1 MFAENTKL
9 IAAGLIALAIIQVAV
24 VIVLIYLGVR
34 VGDLSSEV
42 DDLSSDVD
50 GISSNVGGISS
61 EVRGLSTDV
70 EVIIYNVTRDCSQP
84 RQSPN
89 TTDCEP
95 PPRPPPRPSPSPNVS
110 TSCRDTLIF
119 YDEFEYFNLTTWKH
133 ELTLGGGGNWEFQY
147 YSNNRSN
154 SYVKDGVLY
163 IKPTFLADDIG
174 EDNLRGGYTLN
185 IWGSQP
191 ADFCTGP
198 HFYGCERASG
208 GGGNVLN
215 PIRSARIRTAES
227 FNFKYGRV
235 EVKAQLPVGDW
246 LWPAIWMLPTRNQ
259 YGTWPASGEIDIM
272 ESRGNGPNYS
282 AGGVNTFGST
292 LHWGPLVGENAF
304 SKTHVTRQAADGQ
317 DFAQDFHTYGLIWNE
332 TYIGTYLDDP
342 NNTVLSVPIDQSF
355 WEFGNWSDSG
365 LDNPW
370 ASGGQNAPFDQEFY
384 LLINLAVGGVSGYF
398 PDNVGNK
405 PWSDG
410 SGNAVNGFWDS
421 RSSQWGPTWDGEAAA
436 LKIDSVKVWCA

>member
-1 MFAENTKL
+1 MSTENTKL
-9 IAAGLIALAIIQVAV
+9 IAVGLITLAIIQVAV

-61 EVRGLSTDV
+61 EVRSISTEV
-70 EVIIYNVTRDCSQP
+70 EDIISNM
-84 RQSPN
+84 
-89 TTDCEP
+89 TDSSGP
-95 PPRPPPRPSPSPNVS
+95 
-110 TSCRDTLIF
+110 CRDTLIL
-119 YDEFEYFNLTTWKH
+119 YDDFEYFNLTRWKH
-133 ELTLGGGGNWEFQY
+133 EITLGGGGNWEFQY
-147 YSNNRSN
+147 YDNNRSN

-163 IKPTFLADDIG
+163 IKPSFLADDIG
-174 EDNLRGGYTLN
+174 EGALRGGYRFDL
-185 IWGSQP
+185 WGSQP
-191 ADFCTGP
+191 ATICTGP
-198 HFYGCERASG
+198 HFYGCERTSG
-208 GGGNVLN
+208 AGGNILN

-246 LWPAIWMLPTRNQ
+246 LWPAIWMLPTVNQ

-272 ESRGNGPNYS
+272 ESRGNAQNYS

-292 LHWGPLVGENAF
+292 LHWGPIGSENAF
-304 SKTHVTRQAADGQ
+304 LKTHVTRQAADGE
-317 DFAQDFHTYGLIWNE
+317 DFAQDFHIYGLIWNE

-342 NNTVLSVPIDQSF
+342 DNTVLSVPINQSF
-355 WEFGNWSDSG
+355 WESGSWSDSG
-365 LDNPW
+365 LNNPW
-370 ASGGQNAPFDQEFY
+370 INGDQNAPFDQEFY
-384 LLINLAVGGVSGYF
+384 LLINLAVGGVNGYF

-405 PWSDG
+405 PWSD
-410 SGNAVNGFWDS
+410 SSPNAVNEFWDQ
-421 RSSQWGPTWDGEAAA
+421 RSQWQPTWDGEGAA